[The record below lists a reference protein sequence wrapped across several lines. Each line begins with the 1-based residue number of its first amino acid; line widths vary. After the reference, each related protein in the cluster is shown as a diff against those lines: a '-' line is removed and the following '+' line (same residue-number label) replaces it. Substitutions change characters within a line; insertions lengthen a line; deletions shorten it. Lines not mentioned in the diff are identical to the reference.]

1 MSDAAPDAGAPGA
14 VPPGAPET
22 GAGAAPG
29 AGVAVEA
36 GADTTSASTSASG
49 ADGVVTPPESLVG
62 LLDQL
67 AQPVP
72 PPPISM
78 APQTAGWAVAGV
90 VLLILLA
97 LVAIRA
103 ARRRRA
109 NAYRRAALAALARA
123 GDDPAA
129 VAAILRRTA
138 LVAYPREQVAGLHG
152 AAWLRFLDE
161 TAGAGAGG
169 GLSDGPGAALIAAPY
184 APGPHAVP
192 GLGAAAADWVRRHR
206 APEAVR

>member
-1 MSDAAPDAGAPGA
+1 MSDAAPDPAVPGA
-14 VPPGAPET
+14 VPRGAPET
-22 GAGAAPG
+22 GA
-29 AGVAVEA
+29 AVDA
-36 GADTTSASTSASG
+36 GADTNSASG
-49 ADGVVTPPESLVG
+49 ADGAVTPPESLVG

-90 VLLILLA
+90 VLLILLV

-129 VAAILRRTA
+129 VAAILRRAA
-138 LVAYPREQVAGLHG
+138 LVAYPREQVVGLHG

-161 TAGAGAGG
+161 AAGAGAGG
-169 GLSDGPGAALIAAPY
+169 RLSDGPGAALIAAPY
-184 APGPHAVP
+184 APGPRAVP